1 MFHWFSTPSKYATL
15 HVLGTPIRHLGQ
27 HPNIVQLI
35 DVYDNEGGAT
45 RFQHSL
51 PGTFG
56 GMGKWNSL
64 ESSYTYTVYNI
75 YIERCRPHCIV
86 ELIMNP
92 MQLQYE
98 SDMYL
103 IGILILIKPASEI
116 ESDMILWIQPESINS
131 IQYGA
136 HINRY
141 FIEAVQM
148 DPSHLVLQKN
158 SSKRKNS
165 QRLCSWT

>member
-1 MFHWFSTPSKYATL
+1 MK
-15 HVLGTPIRHLGQ
+15 
-27 HPNIVQLI
+27 
-35 DVYDNEGGAT
+35 
-45 RFQHSL
+45 
-51 PGTFG
+51 
-56 GMGKWNSL
+56 
-64 ESSYTYTVYNI
+64 
-75 YIERCRPHCIV
+75 
-86 ELIMNP
+86 P

-116 ESDMILWIQPESINS
+116 ESDMILWIHHESINS

-136 HINRY
+136 HINLY

>member
-1 MFHWFSTPSKYATL
+1 
-15 HVLGTPIRHLGQ
+15 
-27 HPNIVQLI
+27 
-35 DVYDNEGGAT
+35 
-45 RFQHSL
+45 
-51 PGTFG
+51 
-56 GMGKWNSL
+56 
-64 ESSYTYTVYNI
+64 
-75 YIERCRPHCIV
+75 
-86 ELIMNP
+86 

-141 FIEAVQM
+141 FIKAVQM

>member
-1 MFHWFSTPSKYATL
+1 
-15 HVLGTPIRHLGQ
+15 
-27 HPNIVQLI
+27 
-35 DVYDNEGGAT
+35 
-45 RFQHSL
+45 
-51 PGTFG
+51 
-56 GMGKWNSL
+56 
-64 ESSYTYTVYNI
+64 
-75 YIERCRPHCIV
+75 
-86 ELIMNP
+86 

-136 HINRY
+136 HINLY

-148 DPSHLVLQKN
+148 DPSHLVLHKKQQQKEEF
-158 SSKRKNS
+158 SETLQLDLIKHIHKIKKNGKE
-165 QRLCSWT
+165 QHEKTHKLK